1 MEPVSP
7 DRSEGVGK
15 KGGKGR
21 KKERKGKKG
30 EERKERR
37 KEERKK
43 KKGCTRRAVVK
54 EGLLAERDLGSEG
67 FVVEIPRGSW
77 QLDR

>member
-30 EERKERR
+30 GGKEREKGMHEEGGREGRVTGGTRPR
-37 KEERKK
+37 K
-43 KKGCTRRAVVK
+43 RR
-54 EGLLAERDLGSEG
+54 
-67 FVVEIPRGSW
+67 FCC
-77 QLDR
+77 